1 MKKLIAILM
10 TLMVALTGAAYA
22 DMTFEAVTLE
32 EPPVNASDRM
42 FLIEF
47 VEPDST
53 LSYALVGAGSGTGA
67 FESFGIDMNDYEE
80 GYKRIWQFLTL
91 MEPAVTVVGSP
102 NLSFAPGADRLYT
115 EVCMDGELIA
125 QVAGL
130 NVFAVIS
137 ENAANLVPSI
147 DDACSVAIWNSRGIV
162 SYPMYAGSDNL
173 CPHCGRF
180 DDGSDEHDTVI
191 NRYCKEGHTECM
203 GNPIHHCDECGRDY
217 ECSKSG
223 SHTVCAECKQPWCY
237 KDKGDH
243 KELDCGHRGC
253 QVYGRE
259 ADHAKCAGC
268 DGYLCDGKDH
278 NHITEPETEPTPDVG
293 DEPSFGE

>member
-10 TLMVALTGAAYA
+10 TLMVMLTGAAYA

-47 VEPDST
+47 VEPDSS
-53 LSYALVGAGSGTGA
+53 LSYALVGTGSGADA
-67 FESFGIDMNDYEE
+67 FESFGIDMDDYEE
-80 GYKRIWQFLTL
+80 GYKRIWQFLTM

-102 NLSFAPGADRLYT
+102 NLSFSPDAKALYT
-115 EVCMDGELIA
+115 EISMNGEIVA
-125 QVAGL
+125 QAAGL

-137 ENAANLVPSI
+137 EGAANLVPEI
-147 DDACSVAIWNSRGIV
+147 DDKCSVTIWNSEGIV
-162 SYPMYAGSDNL
+162 TYPMHAGNGNL
-173 CPHCGRF
+173 CPNCGRF

-191 NRYCKEGHTECM
+191 NRYCEEGHTECM
-203 GNPIHHCDECGRDY
+203 GNPEHHCEDCGHDY

-223 SHTVCAECKQPWCY
+223 SHTDCAECKQPWCY
-237 KDKGDH
+237 KEKGDH

-253 QVYGRE
+253 QVFGKE

-268 DGYLCDGKDH
+268 SGYLCDGKDH
-278 NHITEPETEPTPDVG
+278 NHVPAPETETEFG
-293 DEPSFGE
+293 GAPSFGE